1 MGNTGKGRNRRRG
14 RGSGIAAGKKSIAA
28 VIVTVMLFAGGYI
41 GFDDMVELAG
51 YGGTE
56 IADTIASGEMRV
68 AFLDVD
74 QGDCTL
80 IQTEGHNVLV
90 DTGNN
95 NQGEKVVSYLEERGV
110 ERLDYLILTHPDADH
125 IGGGDNV
132 LEAVDVETVLMPD
145 IANDTMTYDEVMED
159 IEVYHV
165 EIMHPQ
171 VGDVFELGDA
181 QFTVL
186 CPEEELVSE
195 EDMNGSS
202 VGIKLVHGKNSFVMC
217 GDAEE
222 KSEQAMVARFGK
234 SLEAD
239 VLKCGHHGSSTATSD
254 AFLKAV
260 NPTWAVISCGKD
272 NSYGHP
278 HREVL
283 SKLEDDDILV
293 YRTDELGTI
302 TAVSDGS
309 NITWKAENE

>member
-1 MGNTGKGRNRRRG
+1 MENTGKGRKRRRS
-14 RGSGIAAGKKSIAA
+14 RGSGVAAGRKSITA
-28 VIVTVMLFAGGYI
+28 VLVAVVLFAGGYI
-41 GFDDMVELAG
+41 GFDDIVELIG
-51 YGGTE
+51 YGEAE
-56 IADTIASGEMRV
+56 IADTVASGEMRV
-68 AFLDVD
+68 TFLDVD

-80 IQTEGHNVLV
+80 IQTEGYNVLM

-95 NQGEKVVSYLEERGV
+95 DQGEKVVSYLEERGV
-110 ERLDYLILTHPDADH
+110 EQLDYLILTHPDADH

-145 IANDTMTYDEVMED
+145 IANDTMTYDEVLED
-159 IEVYHV
+159 IEAYHV
-165 EIMHPQ
+165 EIKHPQ

-195 EDMNGSS
+195 DDMNDSS

-234 SLEAD
+234 SLESD

-254 AFLKAV
+254 IFLKVV
-260 NPTWAVISCGKD
+260 NPTWAVISCGKG

-293 YRTDELGTI
+293 YRTDELGMI
-302 TAVSDGS
+302 TAVSDGAD
-309 NITWKAENE
+309 ITWKKR

>member
-1 MGNTGKGRNRRRG
+1 MGNT
-14 RGSGIAAGKKSIAA
+14 GKKSIAA
-28 VIVTVMLFAGGYI
+28 VIAAVVLFTGGYI
-41 GFDDMVELAG
+41 GFDDIVELTG

-56 IADTIASGEMRV
+56 ITDTVTSDEMRV
-68 AFLDVD
+68 IFLDVD
-74 QGDCTL
+74 QGDSTL
-80 IQTEGHNVLV
+80 IQTEGHNVLM

-95 NQGEKVVSYLEERGV
+95 NQGEKVVSYLKERGV
-110 ERLDYLILTHPDADH
+110 ERLDYLIFTHPDADH

-145 IANDTMTYDEVMED
+145 IANDTMTYDEVIED
-159 IEVYHV
+159 IEAYHV
-165 EIMHPQ
+165 EVMHPQ

-195 EDMNGSS
+195 DDMNGSS

-222 KSEQAMVARFGK
+222 ESEQAMVARFGK

-254 AFLKAV
+254 IFLKTV

-302 TAVSDGS
+302 TAVSDGAD
-309 NITWKAENE
+309 ITWKVENE